1 MRCRDVSL
9 INILATP
16 YLTMTCVFAYNTI
29 MSKSELRQHIK
40 DATKRFLDKGGKIT
54 VVKSKKSK

>member
-1 MRCRDVSL
+1 MSL
-9 INILATP
+9 VNALASP
-16 YLTMTCVFAYNTI
+16 HLTMTCIFAYNTI

>member
-1 MRCRDVSL
+1 MSL
-9 INILATP
+9 VNALASP
-16 YLTMTCVFAYNTI
+16 HLTMTCVFTYNTI